1 MRTLKMP
8 HQDIAKFLLAAAKSG
23 CLERTAIGKA
33 CSDAS
38 PEYSLQ
44 AAVAQGFPWV
54 EVLPLCLADTK
65 FVVVFFCFLFV
76 FFFLL

>member
-1 MRTLKMP
+1 MP
-8 HQDIAKFLLAAAKSG
+8 HQDIIKFLLAAAKSA
-23 CLERTAIGKA
+23 CLERTTIGKA

-38 PEYSLQ
+38 TEYSLQ

-65 FVVVFFCFLFV
+65 FVVFLFV
-76 FFFLL
+76 CLFTLILYSSF

>member
-1 MRTLKMP
+1 MRTLKIP
-8 HQDIAKFLLAAAKSG
+8 YWDIPKFLLAVAKSR
-23 CLERTAIGKA
+23 CLERTMIGEA

-54 EVLPLCLADTK
+54 EVLPLCLTDTK
-65 FVVVFFCFLFV
+65 FVG
-76 FFFLL
+76 FFFFDLIQ